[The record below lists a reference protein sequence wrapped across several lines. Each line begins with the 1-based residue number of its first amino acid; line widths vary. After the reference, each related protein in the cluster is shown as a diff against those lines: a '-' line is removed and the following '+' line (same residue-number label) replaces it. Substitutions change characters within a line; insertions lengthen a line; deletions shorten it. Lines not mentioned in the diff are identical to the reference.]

1 MELQEVIDALVT
13 ETKKAIASEIANIK
27 LELKKE
33 LLEQVI
39 VLSKSTSSRTVELLI
54 RETEQLIL
62 KSLDAKVNEKF
73 ATIEPPKEV
82 TPEQI
87 IEASKT
93 VLATMNLKGEK
104 GDSPT
109 GEEVDALVKKHIA
122 KLDLKGE
129 KGDSPS
135 KDEIDYAVK
144 TYVATLNLK
153 GDKGDQGDNG
163 LDALKIDILPE
174 IDPIRSYSKNTYASH
189 DGGVWRAYKST
200 DPLGTKEPERQGW
213 ELVLRGISAI
223 EVYQLGEKSVAV
235 KTKMTGGKD
244 FIHKVDLPMMSYKGV
259 WQEGEFTEGDV
270 VTWGGS
276 AWYCKATTTTKP
288 GEVIDGQSDWKLA
301 VKKGRDGKDYNPNE
315 PTKTSGNKVIK
326 YG

>member
-1 MELQEVIDALVT
+1 MDLQQVIDALVI
-13 ETKKAIASEIANIK
+13 ETKKTIATELASIR

-33 LLEQVI
+33 LLERVI
-39 VLSKSTSSRTVELLI
+39 ELSKSTAERKVELLI
-54 RETEQLIL
+54 RETEQLLL

-87 IEASKT
+87 IDATKT

-109 GEEVDALVKKHIA
+109 TDEVDLLVEKHIA

-129 KGDSPS
+129 KGDSPTP
-135 KDEIDYAVK
+135 DEISYAVK
-144 TYVATLNLK
+144 TYIATIDLKGEK
-153 GDKGDQGDNG
+153 GDKGDNG

-213 ELVLRGISAI
+213 ELVLRGISAV

-235 KTKMTGGKD
+235 KTKMSGGKD

-276 AWYCKATTTTKP
+276 AWYCKAKTTAKP
-288 GEVIDGQSDWKLA
+288 GEVVDGQSDWKLA
-301 VKKGRDGKDYNPNE
+301 VKKGRDGKDFNPNE
-315 PTKTSGNKVIK
+315 PTKSSGNKVIK